1 MQLNNWKMLCGT
13 AIDDISIT
21 LINHIQALIEKYD
34 KKNIKLITAC
44 DSQRRGSKIT
54 YVTVII
60 VLNTGFG
67 GNAFYLKEIED
78 CSEFLYKN
86 TNSRAERLLKV
97 KALIQKRLWNETLKA
112 VECAMA
118 VDELV
123 YNLGLKVSEVH
134 ADINTNK
141 KFKSSE
147 LSKAIIG
154 YIDACGFI
162 PKVKPD
168 AWGASGIAN
177 IKTK

>member
-1 MQLNNWKMLCGT
+1 MLCGT
-13 AIDDISIT
+13 PIEDMSIT
-21 LINHIQALIEKYD
+21 LETHIESLLTKTE

-44 DSQRRGSKIT
+44 DSQRRGAKIT

-60 VLNTGFG
+60 VLNIGFG

-78 CSEFLYKN
+78 CSDYLYKN
-86 TNSRAERLLKV
+86 TKDRNERLIKV
-97 KALIQKRLWNETLKA
+97 KSLIQKRLWNETLKA
-112 VECAMA
+112 VECAMW
-118 VDELV
+118 VDELLCK
-123 YNLGLKVSEVH
+123 YNIKVSEVH